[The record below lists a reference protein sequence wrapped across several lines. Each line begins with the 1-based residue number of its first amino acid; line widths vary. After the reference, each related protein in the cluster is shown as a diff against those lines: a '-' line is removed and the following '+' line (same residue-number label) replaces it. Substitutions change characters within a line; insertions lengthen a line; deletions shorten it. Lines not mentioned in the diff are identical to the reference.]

1 MDKVKFYLGDDTTPL
16 NLSSY
21 RKKNKSLKKNLIEKL
36 PTNKLTLRYRCYK
49 SVKDLLFCCF

>member
-21 RKKNKSLKKNLIEKL
+21 REKNKKLKKKLIETL
-36 PTNKLTLRYRCYK
+36 PTKKLTLRYRCYK
-49 SVKDLLFCCF
+49 YVKDLLFCCF